1 MPTEPEV
8 LPAPDGHAQRGSTTK
23 DLTLGLVI
31 GAAWIAVDAGFELA
45 GCAHNGFGFVT
56 FLFGLVLTP
65 AVLIDLLVSC
75 VRGVRHRARVCL
87 IGFPLVAV
95 LCFGQY
101 ATYAAREFV
110 LARTLESANQ
120 LAAAIEAFEREHHRL
135 PKSLEELVPSTL
147 PTLPPTGL
155 RWAPKFDYE
164 APELSPDDPGYWGL
178 SVDYP
183 VGPFRIDRYHYE
195 PARDGVPA
203 SLMLGS

>member
-1 MPTEPEV
+1 MTTTSEA
-8 LPAPDGHAQRGSTTK
+8 APVVRTHGGSILK
-23 DLTLGLVI
+23 DLTLGLAV
-31 GAAWIAVDAGFELA
+31 GAACIAVDAAFELA

-56 FLFGLVLTP
+56 FLFVLFLIP
-65 AVLIDLLVSC
+65 AVLVDLLVSC

-95 LCFGQY
+95 LYFGQY
-101 ATYAAREFV
+101 ATCAAREFV

-120 LAAAIEAFEREHHRL
+120 IAAAVEAFEREHQRL
-135 PKSLEELVPSTL
+135 PKSLDELVPSTL

-164 APELSPDDPGYWGL
+164 APELSPDDPGFWEL

-183 VGPFRIDRYHYE
+183 IGPFRIDRYIYE
-195 PARDGVPA
+195 PAHDGVPA
-203 SLMLGS
+203 TLMPGS